1 MMNIAVRPE
10 DLLFIDI
17 ETVPLFSS
25 EQDVP
30 EVELA
35 LWKKK
40 ENLLN
45 QRRENDFVTYQN
57 AGIYAEFGKIICI
70 CAGSLCRTN
79 EGISLQIQSFSGKDE
94 KTVLQNFV
102 DYLSY
107 FDQELVLCAHNGK
120 EFDFP
125 FICRRLLINRIN
137 LPPVLQIAGK
147 KPWEIRHLDTLELW
161 KFGDFKHYT
170 SLDLLSHVFGIES
183 PKNGMDGSLVFQT
196 YYQENNLPKIRD
208 YCENDVVAL
217 CKVFLFQTGN
227 LNWIPELIEVERKV

>member
-45 QRRENDFVTYQN
+45 QRRENDLVTYQN

-183 PKNGMDGSLVFQT
+183 PKNGMDGSLVFKT